1 MTWLGSIFGKP
12 YVEKRRKTMRRTIL
26 CLALYP
32 IVVALMVASCKPR
45 VDVYTHAPEEPIVVK
60 LEVHIYQ
67 HAVQDVDYITG
78 GLPAEKTEAG
88 PAPEPKPESPVPQSS
103 GGAKSGIGDVLL
115 QLVGI
120 GSAYA
125 ESSPDQQLRQVL
137 DSMRKRYPTL
147 ARYKADKSVG
157 ENRRGYVEER
167 PSPKMSDAKYAKAV
181 RTIIGAENADRRL
194 LYQIRARID
203 GTSPERMALAYAK
216 VWRDKAR
223 PGEWIEVVVN
233 KQWVWKE
240 K

>member
-1 MTWLGSIFGKP
+1 
-12 YVEKRRKTMRRTIL
+12 MRRTIL

-45 VDVYTHAPEEPIVVK
+45 VDVYTHAPEEPIIVK

-78 GLPAEKTEAG
+78 ELPVEETEPGTAPDEEPENELPPDAEPTQSGAG
-88 PAPEPKPESPVPQSS
+88 N
-103 GGAKSGIGDVLL
+103 VLL
-115 QLVGI
+115 QLLGV

-125 ESSPDQQLRQVL
+125 ESSPDQQLRSVL
-137 DSMRKRYPTL
+137 NSMRKRYPTL
-147 ARYKADKSVG
+147 ARYKADKSIG
-157 ENRRGYVEER
+157 ENRRGYVETR
-167 PSPKMSDAKYAKAV
+167 PSPKMSDGKYAKAV
-181 RTIIGAENADRRL
+181 RAVIAAENANRRQ

-203 GTSPERMALAYAK
+203 RTSPEKMAITYAK

-223 PGEWIEVVVN
+223 RGEWIEVVVN
-233 KQWVWKE
+233 KKWVWKQ